1 MNSMLKK
8 EDTLSNALLKPKSIA
23 LVGISDDI
31 NKTAGRPLHFLR
43 NAGYKGTI
51 YCINPRRETVQGEK
65 AYPSLSSLPEVPD
78 HVYVLTAA
86 DLALEAVEECGKLGV
101 AVVTL
106 IASGFSEAGAEGVE
120 REDKLRELKEKYQ
133 TRILGPS
140 SLGIVNLYEDL
151 FLTANAAF
159 AEPGLPKG
167 NIFCASHSGSMIGSL
182 TSRGRNHHTGFYGLV
197 SVGGEVDLSVGEI
210 CLATLDNPDIHGYML
225 FLESMRH
232 ADKLREFAV
241 KAAELNRP
249 VVVFKLGRSQVAADL
264 AVSHT
269 GSMAGEDAV
278 AEAFFKDCG
287 IARVETL
294 DGFLNAIPLLTK
306 VAPQVANQKKI
317 NVGVL
322 TTTGG
327 GAAMVVDQLGI
338 RNVSVVSPSDD
349 TIAKLNAR
357 GVDVHAGGIIDLT
370 LAGTKYEVMK
380 AALDVLEDAPEF
392 DLVLVASGSSARYHP
407 DLAVKPIVD
416 SITTYKKPLVSF
428 LVPDAPEA
436 LKQLKQAG
444 VPCFQSPEAC
454 ADVINAAFSR
464 RKPMLIPAKIPK
476 KEVLSTVTLDEDAA
490 YKLLQPLGIQ
500 NAPYQV
506 VSLHDSVESVAIEY
520 PVVVKVLHDQISHKT
535 EVGGVILNV
544 NNAAELQDAIAKIK
558 QNVEQHCPDLTV
570 EKVLVQSMVKGLG
583 EVLVGFKRDKDI
595 GPIVMLAAGG
605 VLTELY
611 KDSTMRLAPVTL
623 EAAYEMIAEVKGLK
637 ALDGFRGKA
646 KGDLK
651 AVAETVVAFSQLA
664 LSEEYYIEEAEM
676 NPLIVN
682 LQGQGV
688 TAVDALVH
696 IAKEGSS

>member
-1 MNSMLKK
+1 MK
-8 EDTLSNALLKPKSIA
+8 ENLRLSTALLTPRSVA
-23 LVGISDDI
+23 LVGISDDA
-31 NKTAGRPLHFLR
+31 NKTGGRPLHFLR
-43 NAGYKGTI
+43 NAGYQGTI

-65 AYPSLSSLPEVPD
+65 AYPSLADLPEVPD

-101 AVVTL
+101 PVVTL
-106 IASGFSEAGAEGVE
+106 IASGFSESGEEGIE
-120 REDKLRELKEKYQ
+120 RENKLRELKAKYQ

-140 SLGIVNLYEDL
+140 SLGLVNLYEDL

-232 ADKLREFAV
+232 AEKLREFAV

-294 DGFLNAIPLLTK
+294 DGFLNAIPLLSK
-306 VAPQVANQKKI
+306 VPPQAANNKQV

-338 RNVSVVSPSDD
+338 RNVSVVSPSEE
-349 TIAKLNAR
+349 TLAKLNAR

-380 AALDVLEDAPEF
+380 AALEVLEDAPEF

-407 DLAVKPIVD
+407 DLAVKPIID
-416 SITTYKKPLVSF
+416 SIASYKKPLVSF

-464 RKPMLIPAKIPK
+464 RQPTVMPQIVK
-476 KEVLSTVTLDEDAA
+476 KEFTHTVTLDEDSA
-490 YKLLQPLGIQ
+490 YQLLQPLGIK

-506 VSLHDSVESVAIEY
+506 LSVKDNPNVLTIDY
-520 PVVVKVLHDQISHKT
+520 PVVVKVLHEKISHKT
-535 EVGGVILNV
+535 EVGGVILHV
-544 NNAAELQDAIAKIK
+544 KNADELSAAITQIK
-558 QNVEQHCPDLTV
+558 QNVEQHCADLVV
-570 EKVLVQSMVKGLG
+570 EKVLVQSMMKGLG
-583 EVLVGFKRDKDI
+583 EVLIGFKRDKDV

-605 VLTELY
+605 ILTELY
-611 KDSTMRLAPVTL
+611 NDSSMRLAPVTL
-623 EAAYEMIAEVKGLK
+623 DSAYEMIAEVKGLK
-637 ALDGFRGKA
+637 ALDGFRGKQ

-651 AVAETVVAFSQLA
+651 AIAETVVAFSQLA
-664 LSEEYYIEEAEM
+664 VSKEYYIEEAEM
-676 NPLIVN
+676 NPLMVN
-682 LQGQGV
+682 AQGQGV

-696 IAKEGSS
+696 IAKEG

>member
-1 MNSMLKK
+1 MNSMVKDNK
-8 EDTLSNALLKPKSIA
+8 MLSNALLKPKTVA

-31 NKTAGRPLHFLR
+31 SKTAGRPLHFLR

-65 AYPSLSSLPEVPD
+65 AYPSLSALPEVPE

-101 AVVTL
+101 PVVTL

-120 REDKLRELKEKYQ
+120 RENKLRELKAKYQ

-140 SLGIVNLYEDL
+140 SLGLVNLYEDL

-232 ADKLREFAV
+232 AEKLREFAV

-294 DGFLNAIPLLTK
+294 DGFLNAIPLLRK
-306 VAPQVANQKKI
+306 VAPQVANNKKI

-338 RNVSVVSPSDD
+338 RNVSVVSPSEE

-380 AALDVLEDAPEF
+380 AALEVLEEAPEF

-416 SITTYKKPLVSF
+416 SIATYKKPLVSF

-436 LKQLKQAG
+436 LKQLKQAN
-444 VPCFQSPEAC
+444 VPAFQSPEAC

-464 RKPMLIPAKIPK
+464 RQPTPIPAKISQPA
-476 KEVLSTVTLDEDAA
+476 VSTTVTLDEDSA
-490 YKLLQPLGIQ
+490 YQLLRPLGIQ

-506 VSLHDSVESVAIEY
+506 LNVEQPQALDISY

-535 EVGGVILNV
+535 EVGGVILHVQNET
-544 NNAAELQDAIAKIK
+544 ELQTAIHQIK
-558 QNVEQHCPDLTV
+558 ANVETHCPDLTV

-583 EVLVGFKRDKDI
+583 EVLVGFKRDKDV

-611 KDSTMRLAPVTL
+611 KDSSMRLAPVTIDS
-623 EAAYEMIAEVKGLK
+623 AYEMIAEVKGLK
-637 ALDGFRGKA
+637 TLDGFRGKQ

-651 AVAETVVAFSQLA
+651 AIAETVVAFSQLA
-664 LSEEYYIEEAEM
+664 VSQEYYIEEAEM

-682 LQGQGV
+682 PQGQGV

-696 IAKEGSS
+696 IAQEG

>member
-1 MNSMLKK
+1 MNSMLK
-8 EDTLSNALLKPKSIA
+8 EDKTLSNALLKPKSVA
-23 LVGISDDI
+23 LVGISDDVS
-31 NKTAGRPLHFLR
+31 KTAGRPLHFLR

-65 AYPSLSSLPEVPD
+65 AFPSLTALPEVPD

-86 DLALEAVEECGKLGV
+86 DLALEVVEECGRLGV
-101 AVVTL
+101 PVVTL
-106 IASGFSEAGAEGVE
+106 IASGFSESGHEGIE
-120 REDKLRELKEKYQ
+120 RENKLRELKAKYQ

-294 DGFLNAIPLLTK
+294 DGFLNAIPLLSK
-306 VAPQVANQKKI
+306 VEPQTANQKKV

-338 RNVSVVSPSDD
+338 RNVSVVSPTED
-349 TIAKLNAR
+349 TIRKLNER
-357 GVDVHAGGIIDLT
+357 GVEVSAGGIIDLT

-380 AALDVLEDAPEF
+380 AALEVLDDAPEF

-407 DLAVKPIVD
+407 NLAVKPIVD
-416 SITTYKKPLVSF
+416 SIATYKKPLVSF

-464 RKPMLIPAKIPK
+464 RIPTAIPQVSS
-476 KEVLSTVTLDEDAA
+476 KEFANTVTLDEDSA

-506 VSLHDSVESVAIEY
+506 LLIHDSADRLTIEY

-535 EVGGVILNV
+535 EVGGVILHV
-544 NNAAELQDAIAKIK
+544 NNANDLKNAIAQIK
-558 QNVEQHCPDLTV
+558 HNVEQHCPELIV

-583 EVLVGFKRDKDI
+583 EVLVGFKRDKDV

-611 KDSTMRLAPVTL
+611 KDSAMRLAPVTL
-623 EAAYEMIAEVKGLK
+623 ESAYEMISEVKGLK

-664 LSEEYYIEEAEM
+664 LSSEYYIEEAEM

-682 LQGQGV
+682 VQGQGV

-696 IAKEGSS
+696 IAKEG

>member
-1 MNSMLKK
+1 MNSILNRDKVS
-8 EDTLSNALLKPKSIA
+8 LSNALLKPNSVA
-23 LVGISDDI
+23 LVGISDDVS
-31 NKTAGRPLHFLR
+31 KTAGRPLHFLR
-43 NAGYKGTI
+43 NAGYKGKI
-51 YCINPRRETVQGEK
+51 YCINPRRDTVQGEK
-65 AYPSLSSLPEVPD
+65 SYKSINDLPEVPD
-78 HVYVLTAA
+78 HVYILTAA
-86 DLALEAVEECGKLGV
+86 DLALEVVEECGKLGV
-101 AVVTL
+101 PVVTL
-106 IASGFSEAGAEGVE
+106 IASGFSETGDEGIE
-120 REDKLRELKEKYQ
+120 RENKLRELKAKYQ

-140 SLGIVNLYEDL
+140 SLGIVNLHEDL

-159 AEPGLPKG
+159 AEPGLAKG
-167 NIFCASHSGSMIGSL
+167 HIFCASHSGSMIGSL

-232 ADKLREFAV
+232 ADKLREFAI

-278 AEAFFKDCG
+278 ADAFFKDCG

-294 DGFLNAIPLLTK
+294 DGFLNAIPLLSQ
-306 VAPQVANQKKI
+306 VPPQKSNAEKI

-338 RNVSVVSPSDD
+338 RNVSVVPPTEE
-349 TIAKLNAR
+349 TIAKLSAR
-357 GVDVHAGGIIDLT
+357 GVEVHAGGIIDLT

-380 AALDVLEDAPEF
+380 AALEVLEDAPEF
-392 DLVLVASGSSARYHP
+392 DMVLVASGSSARYHP

-416 SITTYKKPLVSF
+416 SIATYKKPLVSF

-444 VPCFQSPEAC
+444 VPAFQSPEAC

-464 RKPMLIPAKIPK
+464 RTPKPYSVFKTHNVI
-476 KEVLSTVTLDEDAA
+476 ETSTLDEDSA
-490 YKLLQPLGIQ
+490 YQLLQPLGIQ

-506 VSLHDSVESVAIEY
+506 LSVQDTADRLTIEY
-520 PVVVKVLHDQISHKT
+520 PVVVKVLHEHISHKT

-544 NNAAELQDAIAKIK
+544 KNAGELSTAIAQIK
-558 QNVEQHCPDLTV
+558 QNVEKHCPELNV
-570 EKVLVQSMVKGLG
+570 KKVLVQSMMKGLG
-583 EVLVGFKRDKDI
+583 EVLIGFKRDKDI

-605 VLTELY
+605 ILTELY
-611 KDSTMRLAPVTL
+611 NDSSMRLAPVTL
-623 EAAYEMIAEVKGLK
+623 ETAYEMMSEVKGLK

-664 LSEEYYIEEAEM
+664 LSEQFYVEEAEM

-682 LQGQGV
+682 PIGQGV

-696 IAKEGSS
+696 IAKKD

>member
-1 MNSMLKK
+1 MNSMVKDSK
-8 EDTLSNALLKPKSIA
+8 TLSNALLKPKTVA

-31 NKTAGRPLHFLR
+31 SKTAGRPLHFLK
-43 NAGYKGTI
+43 NAGYKGKI

-65 AYPSLSSLPEVPD
+65 AYSSLSALPEVPE
-78 HVYVLTAA
+78 HVYILTAA
-86 DLALEAVEECGKLGV
+86 DLALEVVEECGKLGV
-101 AVVTL
+101 PIVTL
-106 IASGFSEAGAEGVE
+106 IASGFSEAGTEGIE
-120 REDKLRELKEKYQ
+120 RENKLRELKAKYQ

-140 SLGIVNLYEDL
+140 SLGLVNLYEDL

-159 AEPGLPKG
+159 AEPGIPKG

-269 GSMAGEDAV
+269 GSMAGEDTV

-294 DGFLNAIPLLTK
+294 DGFLNAIPLLSK
-306 VAPQVANQKKI
+306 VPTQAANKKHI
-317 NVGVL
+317 SVGVL

-338 RNVSVVSPSDD
+338 RNVSVVSPSAE
-349 TIAKLNAR
+349 TIAKLNER
-357 GVDVHAGGIIDLT
+357 GVDVHVGGIIDLT

-380 AALDVLEDAPEF
+380 AALEVLEEAPEF
-392 DLVLVASGSSARYHP
+392 DLILVASGSSARYHP
-407 DLAVKPIVD
+407 DLAVKPIID
-416 SITTYKKPLVSF
+416 SISSYKKPLVSF

-444 VPCFQSPEAC
+444 VPAFQSPEAC
-454 ADVINAAFSR
+454 ADVINAAFAR
-464 RKPMLIPAKIPK
+464 RQPMPIPTQVYKP
-476 KEVLSTVTLDEDAA
+476 TVSSSATLDEDSA
-490 YKLLQPLGIQ
+490 YKLLSPLGIQ

-506 VSLHDSVESVAIEY
+506 LDIAQPQNLTIAY

-544 NNAAELQDAIAKIK
+544 QNERELETAIQQIK
-558 QNVEQHCPDLTV
+558 SNVEKNCPDLNV
-570 EKVLVQSMVKGLG
+570 QKVLVQSMVKGLG
-583 EVLVGFKRDKDI
+583 EVLIGFKRDKDV

-611 KDSTMRLAPVTL
+611 KDSSMRLAPVTIDS
-623 EAAYEMIAEVKGLK
+623 ANEMIAEIKGLK
-637 ALDGFRGKA
+637 ALDGFRGKE

-651 AVAETVVAFSQLA
+651 AIAETVVAFSQLA
-664 LSEEYYIEEAEM
+664 ISDEHYIEEAEM

-682 LQGQGV
+682 PLGHGV

-696 IAKEGSS
+696 IAKEG

>member
-1 MNSMLKK
+1 MNSMLK
-8 EDTLSNALLKPKSIA
+8 EDKTLSNALLKPKSVA
-23 LVGISDDI
+23 LVGISDDVS
-31 NKTAGRPLHFLR
+31 KTAGRPLHFLR

-65 AYPSLSSLPEVPD
+65 AFPSLTALPEVPD

-86 DLALEAVEECGKLGV
+86 DLALEVVEECGRLGV
-101 AVVTL
+101 PVVTL
-106 IASGFSEAGAEGVE
+106 IASGFSESGHEGIE
-120 REDKLRELKEKYQ
+120 RENKLRELKAKYQ

-167 NIFCASHSGSMIGSL
+167 DIFCASHSGSMIGSL

-232 ADKLREFAV
+232 SDKLREFAV

-294 DGFLNAIPLLTK
+294 DGFLNAIPLLSK
-306 VAPQVANQKKI
+306 VEPQTANKKKI

-338 RNVSVVSPSDD
+338 RNVSVVSPTED
-349 TIAKLNAR
+349 TIRKLNER
-357 GVDVHAGGIIDLT
+357 GVEVSAGGIIDLT

-380 AALDVLEDAPEF
+380 AALEVLDDAPEF

-416 SITTYKKPLVSF
+416 SIPTYKKPLVSF

-464 RKPMLIPAKIPK
+464 RIPTAIPQVSS
-476 KEVLSTVTLDEDAA
+476 KEFANTVTLDEDSA

-506 VSLHDSVESVAIEY
+506 LSIDDSADHLTIEY

-535 EVGGVILNV
+535 EVGGVILHV
-544 NNAAELQDAIAKIK
+544 NNANDLTTAIAQIK
-558 QNVEQHCPDLTV
+558 QNVEQHCPELIV

-583 EVLVGFKRDKDI
+583 EVLVGFKRDKDV

-611 KDSTMRLAPVTL
+611 KDSAMRLAPVTL
-623 EAAYEMIAEVKGLK
+623 ESAYEMISEVKGLK

-664 LSEEYYIEEAEM
+664 LSSEYYIEEAEM

-682 LQGQGV
+682 VQGQGV

-696 IAKEGSS
+696 IAKEG

>member
-1 MNSMLKK
+1 MNSMLK
-8 EDTLSNALLKPKSIA
+8 EDKTLSNALLKPKSVA
-23 LVGISDDI
+23 LVGISDDVS
-31 NKTAGRPLHFLR
+31 KTAGRPLHFLR
-43 NAGYKGTI
+43 NTGYKGTI

-65 AYPSLSSLPEVPD
+65 AFPSLTALPEVPD

-86 DLALEAVEECGKLGV
+86 DLALEVVDECGRLGV
-101 AVVTL
+101 PVVTL
-106 IASGFSEAGAEGVE
+106 IASGFSESGHEGIE
-120 REDKLRELKEKYQ
+120 RENKLRELKAKYQ

-294 DGFLNAIPLLTK
+294 DGFLNAIPLLSK
-306 VAPQVANQKKI
+306 VEPQTANQKKI

-338 RNVSVVSPSDD
+338 RNVSVVSPTED
-349 TIAKLNAR
+349 TIRKLNER
-357 GVDVHAGGIIDLT
+357 GVEVSVGGIIDLT

-380 AALDVLEDAPEF
+380 AALEVLDDALEF

-416 SITTYKKPLVSF
+416 SIATYKKPLVSF

-464 RKPMLIPAKIPK
+464 RIPTAIPQVSS
-476 KEVLSTVTLDEDAA
+476 KEFANTVTLDEDSA

-506 VSLHDSVESVAIEY
+506 LSIHDSADHLTIEY

-535 EVGGVILNV
+535 EVGGVILHV
-544 NNAAELQDAIAKIK
+544 NNANDLTTAIAQIK
-558 QNVEQHCPDLTV
+558 QNVEQHCPELIV

-583 EVLVGFKRDKDI
+583 EVLVGFKRDKDV

-611 KDSTMRLAPVTL
+611 KDSAMRLAPVTL
-623 EAAYEMIAEVKGLK
+623 ESAYEMISEVKGLK

-651 AVAETVVAFSQLA
+651 AVAEAVVAFSQLA
-664 LSEEYYIEEAEM
+664 LSSEYYIEEAEM

-682 LQGQGV
+682 VQGQGV

-696 IAKEGSS
+696 IAKEG

>member
-1 MNSMLKK
+1 MTIVEQGNL
-8 EDTLSNALLKPKSIA
+8 TLSNALLKPRSVA

-31 NKTAGRPLHFLR
+31 SKTAGRPLHFLR
-43 NAGYKGTI
+43 NAGYTGTI
-51 YCINPRRETVQGEK
+51 YCVNPRRDTVQGEK
-65 AYPSLSSLPEVPD
+65 AYPSLSALPEVPE
-78 HVYVLTAA
+78 HVYVLTNA
-86 DLALEAVEECGKLGV
+86 DLALQAVEECGKLGV
-101 AVVTL
+101 PVVTL
-106 IASGFSEAGAEGVE
+106 IASGFSESGAEGVE
-120 REDKLRELKEKYQ
+120 RENKLRELKARYQ
-133 TRILGPS
+133 TRVLGPS
-140 SLGIVNLYEDL
+140 SLGIVNLDEDL

-167 NIFCASHSGSMIGSL
+167 HIFCASHSGSMIGSL

-197 SVGGEVDLSVGEI
+197 SVGGEVDLSIGEI

-294 DGFLNAIPLLTK
+294 DGFLNAIPLLGK
-306 VAPQVANQKKI
+306 VQPQAANQKQI

-338 RNVSVVSPSDD
+338 RNVSVVPPTED
-349 TIAKLNAR
+349 TIRRLNER

-380 AALDVLEDAPEF
+380 AALEVLEDAPEF
-392 DLVLVASGSSARYHP
+392 DVVLVASGSSARYHP

-416 SITTYKKPLVSF
+416 SIASYKKPLVSF

-444 VPCFQSPEAC
+444 VPSFQSPEAC
-454 ADVINAAFSR
+454 ADVIHAAFSR
-464 RKPMLIPAKIPK
+464 RKPMPIPVQVQAKAHAK
-476 KEVLSTVTLDEDAA
+476 TVTLDEDSA

-506 VSLHDSVESVAIEY
+506 IDVNDVPEHLTVSF
-520 PVVVKVLHDQISHKT
+520 PVVVKVLHEQISHKT

-544 NNAAELQDAIAKIK
+544 HNEAELKAAIAQIQ
-558 QNVEQHCPDLTV
+558 QNVSQHCPDLTV

-611 KDSTMRLAPVTL
+611 QDSAMRLAPVTL
-623 EAAYEMIAEVKGLK
+623 ESAYEMIAEVKGLK
-637 ALDGFRGKA
+637 ALDGFRGKP

-664 LSEEYYIEEAEM
+664 VSQDYYIEEAEM

-682 LQGQGV
+682 VQGQGV

-696 IAKEGSS
+696 VAKEG

>member
-1 MNSMLKK
+1 MNSMLK
-8 EDTLSNALLKPKSIA
+8 EDVKLSDALLKPKTVA
-23 LVGISDDI
+23 LVGISDDQS
-31 NKTAGRPLHFLR
+31 KTAGRPLHFLR

-65 AYPSLSSLPEVPD
+65 AYTSLTDLPEVPD
-78 HVYVLTAA
+78 HVYVLTGAE
-86 DLALEAVEECGKLGV
+86 LALDAVEECGKLGV
-101 AVVTL
+101 PVVTL
-106 IASGFSEAGAEGVE
+106 IASGFSEAGQEGIV
-120 REDKLRELKEKYQ
+120 RENKLRELQAKYR

-210 CLATLDNPDIHGYML
+210 CLVTLDNPDIHGYML

-294 DGFLNAIPLLTK
+294 DGFLNAIPLLSK
-306 VAPQVANQKKI
+306 VPSQTANKKQI

-338 RNVSVVSPSDD
+338 RNVSVVSPTDE

-357 GVDVHAGGIIDLT
+357 GVEVHAGGIIDLT

-380 AALDVLEDAPEF
+380 AALEVLEEAPEF
-392 DLVLVASGSSARYHP
+392 DLILVASGSSARYHP

-416 SITTYKKPLVSF
+416 SISTYKKPLVSF

-444 VPCFQSPEAC
+444 VPAFQSPEAC

-464 RKPMLIPAKIPK
+464 RQPMPIPAQVSQPN
-476 KEVLSTVTLDEDAA
+476 ESTTVTLDEDSA
-490 YKLLQPLGIQ
+490 YQLLRPLGIQ

-506 VSLHDSVESVAIEY
+506 LNVSQPKALDISY

-535 EVGGVILNV
+535 EVGGVILHVQNDS
-544 NNAAELQDAIAKIK
+544 ELQAAINQIK
-558 QNVEQHCPDLTV
+558 SNVEKHCPNLTV

-583 EVLVGFKRDKDI
+583 EVLVGFKRDKDV

-611 KDSTMRLAPVTL
+611 KDSSMRLAPVTL
-623 EAAYEMIAEVKGLK
+623 DSAYEMIAEVKGLK
-637 ALDGFRGKA
+637 ALDGFRGKQ

-651 AVAETVVAFSQLA
+651 AIAETVVAFSQLA
-664 LSEEYYIEEAEM
+664 VSKEYYIEEAEM

-682 LQGQGV
+682 PQGQGV

-696 IAKEGSS
+696 IAKEG

>member
-1 MNSMLKK
+1 MNSMLKQ
-8 EDTLSNALLKPKSIA
+8 EQALSDALLKPKSVA
-23 LVGISDDI
+23 LVGISDDVS
-31 NKTAGRPLHFLR
+31 KTAGRPLHFLR
-43 NAGYKGTI
+43 NAGYKGTV
-51 YCINPRRETVQGEK
+51 YCVNPRRETVQGEK
-65 AYPSLSSLPEVPD
+65 AYPSLSELPEVPE
-78 HVYVLTAA
+78 HVYVLTGA
-86 DLALEAVEECGKLGV
+86 DLALKAVEECGKLGV
-101 AVVTL
+101 PVVTL
-106 IASGFSEAGAEGVE
+106 IASGFSEAGSEGIE
-120 REDKLRELKEKYQ
+120 RENKLRELKSKYQ

-140 SLGIVNLYEDL
+140 SLGLVNLHEDL

-182 TSRGRNHHTGFYGLV
+182 TSRGRSHHTGFYGLV

-210 CLATLDNPDIHGYML
+210 CLATLDNPDIQGYML

-232 ADKLREFAV
+232 ADKLREFAI

-249 VVVFKLGRSQVAADL
+249 IVVFKLGRSQVAADL

-294 DGFLNAIPLLTK
+294 DGFLNAIPLLSK
-306 VAPQVANQKKI
+306 VAAQQANKKKI

-338 RNVSVVSPSDD
+338 RNVSVVSPTED
-349 TIAKLNAR
+349 TIAKLNAK
-357 GVDVHAGGIIDLT
+357 GVEVHAGGIIDLT

-380 AALDVLEDAPEF
+380 AALEVLEDAPEF

-416 SITTYKKPLVSF
+416 SIATYKKPLVSF

-444 VPCFQSPEAC
+444 VPAFQSPEAC

-464 RKPMLIPAKIPK
+464 CQPTAIPEISKH
-476 KEVLSTVTLDEDAA
+476 EFENTVTLDEDSA

-506 VSLHDSVESVAIEY
+506 LTVHDTVDRLTIEY

-544 NNAAELQDAIAKIK
+544 KNASELSTAIAQIK
-558 QNVEQHCPDLTV
+558 QNVEKYSPELTV

-583 EVLVGFKRDKDI
+583 EVLIGFKRDKDV

-611 KDSTMRLAPVTL
+611 QDSVMRLAPVTL
-623 EAAYEMIAEVKGLK
+623 ESAYEMISEVKGLK
-637 ALDGFRGKA
+637 ALDGFRGKP

-651 AVAETVVAFSQLA
+651 AIAETVVAFSQLA
-664 LSEEYYIEEAEM
+664 LSKEYYIEEAEM

-682 LQGQGV
+682 PQGQGV

-696 IAKEGSS
+696 IAKEG

>member
-1 MNSMLKK
+1 MNSMMK
-8 EDTLSNALLKPKSIA
+8 EEKTLSNALLKPKSVA

-43 NAGYKGTI
+43 NAGYTGTI

-101 AVVTL
+101 PVVTL
-106 IASGFSEAGAEGVE
+106 IASGFSEAGAEGIE
-120 REDKLRELKEKYQ
+120 REDKLRALKEQYQ

-182 TSRGRNHHTGFYGLV
+182 TSRGRSHHTDFYGLV

-241 KAAELNRP
+241 KAAALNRP
-249 VVVFKLGRSQVAADL
+249 IVVFKLGRSQVAADL

-294 DGFLNAIPLLTK
+294 DGFLNAIPLLSK
-306 VAPQVANQKKI
+306 IAPQVANQKKM

-357 GVDVHAGGIIDLT
+357 GVEVHAGGIIDLT

-416 SITTYKKPLVSF
+416 SIATYKKPLVSF

-454 ADVINAAFSR
+454 ADVINAALAR
-464 RKPMLIPAKIPK
+464 RQPTDIPK
-476 KEVLSTVTLDEDAA
+476 VITQEFLTTVTLDEDSA
-490 YKLLQPLGIQ
+490 YKLLQPLGIR

-506 VSLHDSVESVAIEY
+506 LTIHDSVDRLTIDY

-544 NNAAELQDAIAKIK
+544 NNAAELQDAIAQIK

-682 LQGQGV
+682 AQGQGV

-696 IAKEGSS
+696 ISKEG

>member
-1 MNSMLKK
+1 MNSMLK
-8 EDTLSNALLKPKSIA
+8 EDKTLSNALLKPKSVA
-23 LVGISDDI
+23 LVGISDDVS
-31 NKTAGRPLHFLR
+31 KTAGRPLHFLR

-65 AYPSLSSLPEVPD
+65 AFPSLTALPEVPD

-86 DLALEAVEECGKLGV
+86 DLALEVVEECGRLGV
-101 AVVTL
+101 PVVTL
-106 IASGFSEAGAEGVE
+106 IASGFSESGHEGIE
-120 REDKLRELKEKYQ
+120 RENKLRELKAKYQ

-167 NIFCASHSGSMIGSL
+167 DIFCASHSGSMIGSL

-294 DGFLNAIPLLTK
+294 DGFLNAIPLLSK
-306 VAPQVANQKKI
+306 VEPQTANQKKI

-338 RNVSVVSPSDD
+338 RNVSVVSPTED
-349 TIAKLNAR
+349 TIAKLNER
-357 GVDVHAGGIIDLT
+357 GVEVSAGGIIDLT

-380 AALDVLEDAPEF
+380 AALEVLDDAPEF

-416 SITTYKKPLVSF
+416 SIATYKKPLVSF

-464 RKPMLIPAKIPK
+464 RIPTAIPQVSS
-476 KEVLSTVTLDEDAA
+476 KEFANTVTLDEDSA

-506 VSLHDSVESVAIEY
+506 LSIDDSADHLTIEY

-535 EVGGVILNV
+535 EVGGVILHV
-544 NNAAELQDAIAKIK
+544 NNANDLTTAIAQIK
-558 QNVEQHCPDLTV
+558 QNVEQHCPELIV

-583 EVLVGFKRDKDI
+583 EVLVGFKRDKDV

-611 KDSTMRLAPVTL
+611 KDSAMRLAPVTL
-623 EAAYEMIAEVKGLK
+623 ESAYEMISEVKGLK

-651 AVAETVVAFSQLA
+651 AVAETVVAFSRLA

-682 LQGQGV
+682 VQGQGV

-696 IAKEGSS
+696 IAKEG

>member
-1 MNSMLKK
+1 MNSMLKESK
-8 EDTLSNALLKPKSIA
+8 TLSNALLKPKSVA

-31 NKTAGRPLHFLR
+31 SKTAGRPLHFLR

-51 YCINPRRETVQGEK
+51 YCVNPRRETVQGEK
-65 AYPSLSSLPEVPD
+65 AYSSLSDLPEVPD
-78 HVYVLTAA
+78 HVYVLTSAE
-86 DLALEAVEECGKLGV
+86 LALEAVEECGKLGV

-106 IASGFSEAGAEGVE
+106 LANGFSESGQEGIE
-120 REDKLRELKEKYQ
+120 REDKLREIKAKYPL
-133 TRILGPS
+133 RIVGPS
-140 SLGIVNLYEDL
+140 SLGLVNLDEDL

-159 AEPGLPKG
+159 AEPGIPKG

-294 DGFLNAIPLLTK
+294 DGFLNAIPLLSK
-306 VAPQVANQKKI
+306 VPPQESNQKKI

-338 RNVSVVSPSDD
+338 RNVSVVSPTED
-349 TIAKLNAR
+349 TIRKLNER
-357 GVDVHAGGIIDLT
+357 GVEVSAGGIIDLT

-380 AALDVLEDAPEF
+380 AALEVLENAPEF

-416 SITTYKKPLVSF
+416 SIATYKKPLVSF

-464 RKPMLIPAKIPK
+464 RIPTAIPQVSS
-476 KEVLSTVTLDEDAA
+476 KEFTNTVTLDEDSA
-490 YKLLQPLGIQ
+490 YKLLQPLSIQ

-506 VSLHDSVESVAIEY
+506 VSIHDSVESLTIEY

-535 EVGGVILNV
+535 EVGGVILSV
-544 NNAAELQDAIAKIK
+544 KNATELKEAITQIK

-605 VLTELY
+605 ILTELY
-611 KDSTMRLAPVTL
+611 KDSAMRLAPVTL
-623 EAAYEMIAEVKGLK
+623 ESAYEMIAEVKGLK
-637 ALDGFRGKA
+637 ALDGFRGKP

-696 IAKEGSS
+696 IAKEG

>member
-1 MNSMLKK
+1 MNSMVK
-8 EDTLSNALLKPKSIA
+8 ENKTLSTALLKPKSVA

-31 NKTAGRPLHFLR
+31 SKTAGRPLHFLR

-65 AYPSLSSLPEVPD
+65 AYSSLSDLPEVPD
-78 HVYVLTAA
+78 HVYVLTGA
-86 DLALEAVEECGKLGV
+86 DLALQAVEECGKLGV
-101 AVVTL
+101 PVVTL
-106 IASGFSEAGAEGVE
+106 IASGFSEVGQEGIE
-120 REDKLRELKEKYQ
+120 REDKLRELKAKYR

-294 DGFLNAIPLLTK
+294 DGFLNAIPLLSK
-306 VAPQVANQKKI
+306 VAPQAANQKKI

-338 RNVSVVSPSDD
+338 RNVSVASPSQD

-357 GVDVHAGGIIDLT
+357 GVEVHAGGIIDLT

-380 AALDVLEDAPEF
+380 AALEVLEDAPEF

-416 SITTYKKPLVSF
+416 SIETYKKPLVSF

-464 RKPMLIPAKIPK
+464 HIPTAIPEVSS
-476 KEVLSTVTLDEDAA
+476 KEFTNTVTLDEDSA

-506 VSLHDSVESVAIEY
+506 LSLYDSADRLTIEY
-520 PVVVKVLHDQISHKT
+520 PVVVKILHDQISHKT

-544 NNAAELQDAIAKIK
+544 KNAGELSTAIAQIK
-558 QNVEQHCPDLTV
+558 QNVEQHCPELIV

-583 EVLVGFKRDKDI
+583 EVLVGFKRDKDV

-611 KDSTMRLAPVTL
+611 KDSAMRLAPATL
-623 EAAYEMIAEVKGLK
+623 ESAYEMISEVKGLK

-664 LSEEYYIEEAEM
+664 LSSEYYIEEAEM

-682 LQGQGV
+682 VQGQGV

-696 IAKEGSS
+696 IAKEG